1 MNFSIQ
7 TIIGTPF
14 AELWP
19 LTEDDF
25 EELYFVASDPA
36 IWEQHPNP
44 DRWKREVF
52 TLFFEGAMKSGGA
65 FKIRHPKTGAIMG
78 STRFYDY
85 NVQDDSI
92 FIGYTFYATQYW
104 GKGINPAVKEA
115 MMDYIFQYV
124 SYVYFHVGAENKRSL
139 NAMASL
145 GAKNLGEIEVAYF
158 GELPRKN
165 VLFSIEASEWIYY
178 RNF

>member
-7 TIIGTPF
+7 TIIETPF

-52 TLFFEGAMKSGGA
+52 TSFFEGAMKSGGA
-65 FKIRHPKTGAIMG
+65 FKIRHPETGAIMG

-124 SYVYFHVGAENKRSL
+124 SCVYFHVGAENKRSL
-139 NAMASL
+139 NAMGSL

-165 VLFSIEASEWIYY
+165 VLFSIEAGEWIYY
-178 RNF
+178 RNS